1 MANRERP
8 YEFVPLYALMVLIQ
22 HYEGLIKEGYFKQ
35 QEELD
40 LMKAELEIRFKK
52 PEEDR
57 QITIEE
63 YMRSRKN
70 EEK

>member
-52 PEEDR
+52 PEEDK

-70 EEK
+70 EK

>member
-1 MANRERP
+1 MSKQRP

-52 PEEDR
+52 PQQDK

-63 YMRSRKN
+63 YMRNRK
-70 EEK
+70 